1 MMLGHLPLSFLCVC
15 CAWLHVL
22 LQFGLEDKMSP
33 SEMAAHRTRV
43 GWVTVQ
49 ARPSPSE
56 GRALWEAAEMGSSTP
71 ALLLPVWAVTQS
83 LCSVPSKGVPRKL
96 RKLLGKH
103 MYPSSPK

>member
-15 CAWLHVL
+15 CARSHVL

-33 SEMAAHRTRV
+33 SEMAAHRTHV

-103 MYPSSPK
+103 TYPSSPK